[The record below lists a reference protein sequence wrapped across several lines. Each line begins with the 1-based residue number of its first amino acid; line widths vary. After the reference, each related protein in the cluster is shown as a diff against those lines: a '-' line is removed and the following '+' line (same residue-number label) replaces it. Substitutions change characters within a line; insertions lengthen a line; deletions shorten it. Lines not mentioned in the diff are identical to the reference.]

1 MQTVLFVLAVVF
13 LLVGAALLIGSGG
26 RVQEKK
32 RADIQPKNR
41 QRENEL
47 QKTAV
52 KKEQG
57 TQERIEKLLST
68 ERSLWELEQ
77 ERPYERLFEQS
88 ALPLQM
94 LLGLAAVSEG
104 MLDQEKIDYYLKD
117 VIAEPL
123 ISAVKNAGGKT
134 RRGIIILPENA
145 KTFAAE
151 RKKEAIEKLSM
162 QEIEAYTREN
172 ELRMQA
178 GRIALQKA
186 AAARELGGVVN
197 AMELFVQA
205 AHNGR
210 DRARMVGAQADSVAH
225 ILEKH
230 GIYPMFAGDQR
241 LGADVRKRFG
251 TAGEHSLR
259 YPGLLIQR
267 DGAWEVLGANI
278 GMDREV

>member
-1 MQTVLFVLAVVF
+1 MQTVLFVLAAVF

-41 QRENEL
+41 QRENEM

-134 RRGIIILPENA
+134 RHGIIILPENA

-151 RKKEAIEKLSM
+151 LKKEAIEKLSM

>member
-162 QEIEAYTREN
+162 QEIEA
-172 ELRMQA
+172 
-178 GRIALQKA
+178 
-186 AAARELGGVVN
+186 
-197 AMELFVQA
+197 
-205 AHNGR
+205 
-210 DRARMVGAQADSVAH
+210 
-225 ILEKH
+225 
-230 GIYPMFAGDQR
+230 
-241 LGADVRKRFG
+241 
-251 TAGEHSLR
+251 
-259 YPGLLIQR
+259 
-267 DGAWEVLGANI
+267 
-278 GMDREV
+278 

>member
-1 MQTVLFVLAVVF
+1 MQTVLFVLAAVF

-134 RRGIIILPENA
+134 RHGIIILPENA

-151 RKKEAIEKLSM
+151 LKKEAIEKLSM

>member
-1 MQTVLFVLAVVF
+1 MQTVLFVLAAVF

-172 ELRMQA
+172 ELQMQA

>member
-1 MQTVLFVLAVVF
+1 MQTVLFVLAAVL

-26 RVQEKK
+26 RVQDMK
-32 RADIQPKNR
+32 RADIQPNNR
-41 QRENEL
+41 QREIEL
-47 QKTAV
+47 HKTAV

-134 RRGIIILPENA
+134 RHGIIILPENA

-151 RKKEAIEKLSM
+151 LKKEAIEKLSM

>member
-1 MQTVLFVLAVVF
+1 MQTVLFVLAAVF

-57 TQERIEKLLST
+57 TQEQKKKLLST

-134 RRGIIILPENA
+134 RHGIIILPENA

-151 RKKEAIEKLSM
+151 LKKEAIEKLSM

>member
-1 MQTVLFVLAVVF
+1 MQTVLFVLAAVF

-134 RRGIIILPENA
+134 RHGIIILPENA

-151 RKKEAIEKLSM
+151 LKKEAIEKLSM
-162 QEIEAYTREN
+162 QEIEAHTREN

>member
-1 MQTVLFVLAVVF
+1 MQTVLFVLAAVF

-104 MLDQEKIDYYLKD
+104 MLEQEKIDYYLKD

>member
-1 MQTVLFVLAVVF
+1 MQTVLFVLAAVF

-134 RRGIIILPENA
+134 RHGIIILPENA

-151 RKKEAIEKLSM
+151 LKKEAIEKLSM

-278 GMDREV
+278 VMDREV